1 MSDKTKV
8 RWGILGAARIND
20 KLMPAIVN
28 ASNAELVAM
37 ASRRAGAAEQTLEK
51 YAPEWKDRVKIY
63 PDRDELFDNPEV
75 DAVYIPLANHE
86 HAEAAI
92 HAIRKGKH
100 VLCEKPMAL
109 HTDAIEEIYIA
120 AHEHDV
126 KVMEGFMYRFHPQH
140 QRVRDIIDSGLLGE
154 IRSVRSCFSFMMRP
168 ERRYRLV
175 ESVENGGGAFW
186 DIGCYA
192 IHALRLFFP
201 QEPIA
206 ITAMSKFIESGA
218 DIASS
223 GIIDYGEGKFAQ
235 FDFSF
240 DRARR
245 CEYELIGTKGGIKCH
260 NVWAMPTDAPV
271 ISWWTEAGDR
281 QEEVLEPA
289 NHFQLEVEHFS
300 QCILDNTEPALSLW
314 DAKNN
319 CQILTAVLQ
328 SVEEQKTI
336 TGNPLKLWQFKRK
349 KSREIHNVTDTEDD
363 DMWGA

>member
-1 MSDKTKV
+1 MNDKAKV

-28 ASNAELVAM
+28 ASNAQLVAI
-37 ASRRAGAAEQTLEK
+37 ASRRTGAAEQTLEK
-51 YAPEWKDRVKIY
+51 YAPEHKDSVKIY
-63 PDRDELFDNPEV
+63 SSRDELLDDPDV
-75 DAVYIPLANHE
+75 DVVYIPLANHE
-86 HAEAAI
+86 HAEWTL
-92 HAIRKGKH
+92 HAIRRGKH

-109 HTDAIEEIYIA
+109 HVNAIEEIYIA
-120 AHEHDV
+120 ANEHNV

-140 QRVRDIIDSGLLGE
+140 NRVREIIDSGAIGE

-192 IHALRLFFP
+192 IHTIRRFFP
-201 QEPIA
+201 EQPLA
-206 ITAMSKFIESGA
+206 ITVFSKFIESGA
-218 DIASS
+218 DIGSS
-223 GIIDYGEGKFAQ
+223 GIIDYGHGKFAQ

-245 CEYELIGTKGGIKCH
+245 CEYELIGTQGGIKCH
-260 NVWAMPTDAPV
+260 NVWAMPNDAPV
-271 ISWWTEAGDR
+271 ISWWTEAGQR
-281 QEEVLEPA
+281 EEEVLTPA

-300 QCILDNTEPALSLW
+300 QCVLDDTEPALSLW

-319 CQILTAVLQ
+319 CQIITAALQ
-328 SVEEQKTI
+328 SVQEQKAI
-336 TGNPLKLWQFKRK
+336 TGNPLNLWTFKRK
-349 KSREIHNVTDTEDD
+349 KSREVHNVTDSNNDD
-363 DMWGA
+363 FWEA